1 MKASLSFFK
10 SALLAT
16 AMLVPAFASAG
27 PITPDAGWYGF
38 CFDGAAGS
46 GAEAGCTNE
55 GVGTTGNSFTFD
67 LLLPGL
73 LKVTDAFLI
82 GDIFDVFINSAF
94 AFTTSTPGTGDTTGN
109 PDLAFDSGNY
119 SAGSTLLAAG
129 SYSVDIFVNDSPFD
143 GGAGYITVES
153 QQAAPVPAPATL
165 LLFGAGLLGLGLLR
179 RKAA

>member
-1 MKASLSFFK
+1 MKATRSFFK

-38 CFDGAAGS
+38 CFDGAGS
-46 GAEAGCTNE
+46 EAEAGCQNE

-82 GDIFDVFINSAF
+82 GDIFDVFINSEF
-94 AFTTSTPGTGDTTGN
+94 AFTTSTTGTGDTTGN
-109 PDLAFDSGNY
+109 PDVAFDSGYY
-119 SAGSTLLAAG
+119 STGSTLLAAG
-129 SYSVDIFVNDSPFD
+129 SYSVDILVNTTPFD
-143 GGAGYITVES
+143 GGAGYITVETP
-153 QQAAPVPAPATL
+153 AAPVPAPATL
-165 LLFGAGLLGLGLLR
+165 QLFGAGLLGLGLARR